1 MLELCF
7 RQNLI
12 KERRSEGIMTG
23 LTQQDQKTSDPFTL
37 EAVSEEEQEPNIR
50 LNKVN
55 DAIPFDKCIEA
66 DKQADEEEKK
76 RKWCNQLGTAK
87 TTKTQSKKEVRKWLG
102 TGIFIK
108 TILKTTRLEI
118 TVFPISVGGVI
129 VLWKLLSFFLD
140 NSEQIP
146 TSVDANLKTTFL
158 AFSFCIL
165 VITAFSF
172 LFDIFTASHNFIATK
187 MSEKDYMIKENIVD
201 CPIAV
206 KNKFLSYIKA
216 DELYG
221 RVNTKKNCF
230 EWLKDNGECYHY
242 WNFDKPK
249 DKNDMEYQMKYLA
262 DQLEAGKVYKL
273 SDIITDKVKKK
284 AGK

>member
-1 MLELCF
+1 MLGLAQ
-7 RQNLI
+7 QNS
-12 KERRSEGIMTG
+12 K
-23 LTQQDQKTSDPFTL
+23 QDSPSIL
-37 EAVSEEEQEPNIR
+37 EIALEEEKESNTR
-50 LNKVN
+50 LNKIN
-55 DAIPFDKCIEA
+55 DAIPFDKCVEA

-76 RKWCNQLGTAK
+76 RKWYSQLGTAK
-87 TTKTQSKKEVRKWLG
+87 TTKEQSKKEIKKWLEK
-102 TGIFIK
+102 GIFIK
-108 TILKTTRLEI
+108 TILKTNLLE
-118 TVFPISVGGVI
+118 TMVFPISIGGVI

-146 TSVDANLKTTFL
+146 TSAAEMLKTTFL

-165 VITAFSF
+165 VVTACSF
-172 LFDIFTASHNFIATK
+172 LFDIFMASHNFIATK

-221 RVNTKKNCF
+221 RVNTKKNRF
-230 EWLKDNGECYHY
+230 EWLKDNGECCHC
-242 WNFDKPK
+242 WTFEKPK
-249 DKNDMEYQMKYLA
+249 EKYDMEYQMKYLA
-262 DQLEAGKVYKL
+262 DQLEAGKIYRL

-284 AGK
+284 VSE